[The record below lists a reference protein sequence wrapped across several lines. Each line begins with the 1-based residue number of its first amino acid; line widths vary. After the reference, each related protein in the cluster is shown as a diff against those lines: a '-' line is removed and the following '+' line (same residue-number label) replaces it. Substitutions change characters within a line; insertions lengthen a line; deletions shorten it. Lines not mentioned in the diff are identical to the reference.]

1 VPFELGRP
9 LGVPCDPAWQTRV
22 LLSTLELF
30 EASSGPVLVDFPD
43 DAPQSDEPAV
53 LACPVNFPALI
64 RDLSDAE
71 QLCETLQLEIA
82 ELGSWYDLAA
92 SNSGRTTFGVTGLDP
107 EAVGSFIGSFLGG
120 KIPLSPRDDL
130 QVFEVLKLALEDLKA
145 YYFEAMAAQPGH
157 IATGPALDKWL
168 WQETAAGKVM
178 FALQDLWKDSDDPG
192 IRLFSTI
199 LNGSQIPRS

>member
-1 VPFELGRP
+1 VGGLSHYLEDEGIPTTHISLVRENTEKIIPPRALWVPFELGRP

-157 IATGPALDKWL
+157 IATGPAL
-168 WQETAAGKVM
+168 
-178 FALQDLWKDSDDPG
+178 
-192 IRLFSTI
+192 FS
-199 LNGSQIPRS
+199 SA